1 MNNDMTSSL
10 ARGRFYVLIAIVVT
24 LAGDAYVTGLKIAS
38 KGIGPSIPGIIR
50 WGFTL
55 ALLLAV
61 WRGSPWAR
69 WVTVVLMSIGLLV
82 TIPSLLATQ
91 HPLIVGVFLQFLIAV
106 VLLSFPPSTSR
117 FLASQQ
123 SKQ

>member
-1 MNNDMTSSL
+1 MKEDMASSL
-10 ARGRFYVLIAIVVT
+10 ARGRIYVLTAIIVS
-24 LAGDAYVTGLKIAS
+24 LAGDACVIGLKIAS
-38 KGIGPSIPGIIR
+38 KGIGASVPGIIR
-50 WGFTL
+50 WGITL

-61 WRGSPWAR
+61 WRGRPWAR

-82 TIPSLLATQ
+82 AIPTLLATQ
-91 HPLIVGVFLQFLIAV
+91 HPLIMGVFLQFLIAV
-106 VLLSFPPSTSR
+106 VLLAFPPSTSR